1 MTPHYYSYLSENNKK
16 GEDSVDFFKLKENGT
31 SVKQEMMAGFTS
43 FFAISYIIIV
53 NPLILADAG
62 ISQQLSVFATILVSA
77 VGSILMGVWA
87 KAPLVMTPGMGVN
100 AFFTYTIVGSMGLS
114 WQEALAVVLVSSL
127 IFIAISYTNLS
138 TTLVEA
144 IPSSLKQ
151 GITAGIG
158 LFLVI
163 IGLENGGLIVDGGDN
178 SFIVLGDLTNP
189 LTLLA
194 LFGIVLSGVLYI
206 RKIRGSFFI
215 GIVVV
220 TILSLIL
227 GFHSPGTSSF
237 SLKNVTE
244 YTALIGAFDFS
255 TMFSVPFI
263 LAVFSLTMILIFES
277 IGLLEGLLED
287 KSRFKNA
294 FRVSGVMT
302 LVSGLFGTSPTVTA
316 AESASGIKE
325 GGKTGLTA
333 VVAGSLFFLSLIF
346 TPLLAYIPNAALAP
360 VIVITGAIMMESL
373 QHIPFEDFSEW
384 LPAFLIVVM
393 IPLTSSIVDGL
404 AFGFVAYP
412 IFKLAKGELNT
423 VKKEMHV
430 VSFLFLL
437 TMIAIAVL

>member
-1 MTPHYYSYLSENNKK
+1 M
-16 GEDSVDFFKLKENGT
+16 
-31 SVKQEMMAGFTS
+31 
-43 FFAISYIIIV
+43 
-53 NPLILADAG
+53 
-62 ISQQLSVFATILVSA
+62 
-77 VGSILMGVWA
+77 
-87 KAPLVMTPGMGVN
+87 
-100 AFFTYTIVGSMGLS
+100 
-114 WQEALAVVLVSSL
+114 
-127 IFIAISYTNLS
+127 
-138 TTLVEA
+138 
-144 IPSSLKQ
+144 
-151 GITAGIG
+151 
-158 LFLVI
+158 
-163 IGLENGGLIVDGGDN
+163 
-178 SFIVLGDLTNP
+178 
-189 LTLLA
+189 
-194 LFGIVLSGVLYI
+194 
-206 RKIRGSFFI
+206 
-215 GIVVV
+215 
-220 TILSLIL
+220 IL
-227 GFHSPGTSSF
+227 GVHSPGASSF

-244 YTALIGAFDFS
+244 YTTLIGSFDFS
-255 TMFSVPFI
+255 TLFSVPFV

-277 IGLLEGLLED
+277 IGLIEGLLED

-302 LVSGLFGTSPTVTA
+302 LMSSLFGTSPTVTA

-412 IFKLAKGELNT
+412 IFKLAKGELKT
-423 VKKEMHV
+423 VKKEMYV

>member
-1 MTPHYYSYLSENNKK
+1 M
-16 GEDSVDFFKLKENGT
+16 KLFNLEEKNT

-43 FFAISYIIIV
+43 FFAISYIIVV

-62 ISQQLSVFATILVSA
+62 MPAQLSVFATIFVSA
-77 VGSILMGVWA
+77 IGSILMGIWG

-114 WQEALAVVLVSSL
+114 WQEALAVVVTSSF
-127 IFIAISYTNLS
+127 IFIIIGYTNIS
-138 TTLVEA
+138 TLLVQA
-144 IPSSLKQ
+144 IPDSLKH

-158 LFLVI
+158 LFLVM
-163 IGLENGGLIVDGGDN
+163 IGLENGGIIVDGGAN
-178 SFIVLGDLTNP
+178 SFVVLGDLTNP

-194 LFGIVLSGVLYI
+194 LLGITLSAVLYL
-206 RKIRGSFFI
+206 RRVRGSFFI

-220 TILSLIL
+220 TLLSLVL
-227 GFHSPGTSSF
+227 GAHTPGDSSF
-237 SLKNVTE
+237 SLSNLTE
-244 YTALIGAFDFS
+244 YPALIGAFDFS
-255 TMFSVPFI
+255 SAFTIPFI

-277 IGLLEGLLED
+277 IGLFEGMLED

-302 LVSGLFGTSPTVTA
+302 LLSGLLGTSPTIPA

-333 VVAGSLFFLSLIF
+333 VTAGVLFLLSLAF

-360 VIVITGAIMMESL
+360 VIVITGAIMMENL
-373 QHIPFEDFSEW
+373 QHIPFDDFSEW
-384 LPAFLIVVM
+384 LPAFFIVVM

-404 AFGFVAYP
+404 AFGFIAYP
-412 IFKLAKGELNT
+412 ILKLAIGEIGT
-423 VKKEMHV
+423 VKKEMRI

>member
-1 MTPHYYSYLSENNKK
+1 M
-16 GEDSVDFFKLKENGT
+16 KLFNLEEKNT

-43 FFAISYIIIV
+43 FFAISYIIVV

-62 ISQQLSVFATILVSA
+62 MPAQLSVFATIFVSA
-77 VGSILMGVWA
+77 IGSILMGLWG

-114 WQEALAVVLVSSL
+114 WQEALAVVVTSSL
-127 IFIAISYTNLS
+127 IFIVIGYTNIS
-138 TTLVEA
+138 TLLVQA
-144 IPSSLKQ
+144 IPDSLKH

-158 LFLVI
+158 LFLVM
-163 IGLENGGLIVDGGDN
+163 IGLENGGIIVDGGAN
-178 SFIVLGDLTNP
+178 SFVVLGDLTNP

-194 LFGIVLSGVLYI
+194 LLGITLSAVLYL
-206 RKIRGSFFI
+206 RRVRGSFFI

-220 TILSLIL
+220 TLLSLVL
-227 GFHSPGTSSF
+227 GAHTPGDSSF
-237 SLKNVTE
+237 SLSNLTE
-244 YTALIGAFDFS
+244 YPALIGAFDFS
-255 TMFSVPFI
+255 SAFTIPFI

-277 IGLLEGLLED
+277 IGLFEGMLED

-302 LVSGLFGTSPTVTA
+302 LLSGLLGTSPTIPA

-333 VVAGSLFFLSLIF
+333 VTAGVLFLLSLAF

-360 VIVITGAIMMESL
+360 VIVITGAIMMENL
-373 QHIPFEDFSEW
+373 QHIPFDDFSEW
-384 LPAFLIVVM
+384 LPAFFIVVM

-404 AFGFVAYP
+404 AFGFIAYP
-412 IFKLAKGELNT
+412 ILKLAIGEIGT
-423 VKKEMHV
+423 VKKEMRI

>member
-1 MTPHYYSYLSENNKK
+1 M
-16 GEDSVDFFKLKENGT
+16 DFFNLEEKNT

-43 FFAISYIIIV
+43 FFAISYIIVV

-62 ISQQLSVFATILVSA
+62 MPAQLSVFATIFVSA
-77 VGSILMGVWA
+77 IGSILMGLWG

-114 WQEALAVVLVSSL
+114 WQEALAVVVTSSL
-127 IFIAISYTNLS
+127 IFIVIGYTTIS
-138 TTLVEA
+138 TLLVQA
-144 IPSSLKQ
+144 IPDSLKH

-158 LFLVI
+158 LFLVM
-163 IGLENGGLIVDGGDN
+163 IGLENGGIIVDGGAN
-178 SFIVLGDLTNP
+178 SFVVLGDLTNP

-194 LFGIVLSGVLYI
+194 LGGITLSAILYL
-206 RKIRGSFFI
+206 RRIRGSFFI

-220 TILSLIL
+220 TLLSLVL
-227 GFHSPGTSSF
+227 GAHTPGASSF
-237 SLKNVTE
+237 SLSNLAE
-244 YTALIGAFDFS
+244 YPVLIGAFDFS
-255 TMFSVPFI
+255 SAFTIPFI

-277 IGLLEGLLED
+277 IGLFEGMLED

-302 LVSGLFGTSPTVTA
+302 LLSGLLGTSPTIPA

-333 VVAGSLFFLSLIF
+333 VTAGVLFLLSLAF

-360 VIVITGAIMMESL
+360 VIVITGAIMMENL
-373 QHIPFEDFSEW
+373 QHIPFDDFSEW
-384 LPAFLIVVM
+384 LPAFFIVVM

-404 AFGFVAYP
+404 AFGFIAYP
-412 IFKLAKGELNT
+412 ILKLAIGEIGT
-423 VKKEMHV
+423 VKREMRI